1 MCFLSCLFSGRCLLP
16 FNLPLYRYGI
26 TVSSW
31 SFKSLPPRVG
41 VGGGGCVA
49 VFLQMEC
56 GFQCS
61 AFCPDNI
68 PFRLGARAFFLRG
81 GGGVLL
87 MSPCGWHSLQ
97 CRQLTAFMT
106 LNENG
111 ILIASSRCD
120 SSDWNELLLMF
131 FFFFSYILCFLLSS
145 TPASWT
151 PTARGAF
158 HGRHTEKTERRLG
171 QTSYTSFILDRSST

>member
-41 VGGGGCVA
+41 VGGGGA
-49 VFLQMEC
+49 VL
-56 GFQCS
+56 QCS
-61 AFCPDNI
+61 CRWSVASSAVLFVQI
-68 PFRLGARAFFLRG
+68 TYHFAWERGHFFWG